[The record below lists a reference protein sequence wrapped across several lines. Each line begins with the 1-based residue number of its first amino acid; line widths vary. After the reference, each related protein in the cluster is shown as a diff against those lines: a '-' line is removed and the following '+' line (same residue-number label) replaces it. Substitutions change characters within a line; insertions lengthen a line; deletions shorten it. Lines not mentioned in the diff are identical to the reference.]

1 MKKILSV
8 LSFILIGLSSVHA
21 ATFYA
26 NASAQVAT
34 EAQGMGKVFVTT
46 SATAPAA
53 NSEEWSEWLSST
65 GPLGKD
71 EGNNTSATI
80 TFYYY
85 AQPAAGY
92 YFAGWSTIDGGTD
105 IGAAPSHSVPVDARG
120 TTITAPTA
128 EPTLYAMF
136 KPYINVVQH
145 DKMIHYVT
153 EEGDEYINN
162 ATILVEAQAK
172 TITFALSG
180 GNAGLFALVNPLT
193 AEKKSS
199 LSVTAKDGLAQ
210 VKLSYMGN
218 FNEAIGKTVN
228 VVITAGDKSRTITT
242 TIEDMPTLTFLPAK
256 SAYTVKHINRTEHTY
271 TVAANATTPK
281 ITQLTDESMQAVE
294 LKLNATTSTDGYA
307 FIGWQEITQDAN
319 GNDIVKYISYDQN
332 VTYNFKGSAQVRPQF
347 VKYDEATFYI
357 QSQKDKKIAYSDFAL
372 ALKEAEALYLRTGV
386 SQVLIFESVFTIRGY
401 TKPSAVTDAQNKEA
415 TLAAGDYI
423 VPKGVTLLI
432 PGDAERTVT
441 IGVLSP
447 ADVLSATSFTHI
459 RVLHVAEHTKITVN
473 GNLCVHADL
482 SQTQGYNGRPVT
494 YGQIDLGTNSQIIAN
509 ENAILSIYGYITGD
523 PDNTS
528 VTINDG
534 AKVYEALIFKDWRG
548 GTATVNMLLDK
559 SHKVFPVQQYYVQNV
574 ETRLVINYGAKETLV
589 AIVDMQGTKMVV
601 ESDFV
606 VKESNGANGLFQMN
620 KGVTFIKYFDRKTD
634 RLKFII
640 QGEDQNGT
648 NAKLSMKNIE
658 LPLDLSQLLGSLSG
672 LGDLTGLDKINS
684 KDFVLPLNNNMD
696 VSLYNVDIT
705 VSYDLAFLAGSTL
718 YVDPNSTAT
727 LTGKVF
733 VYDAKQHYLYCA
745 KKIEAHISGI
755 IFNKKYQTVVNVGN
769 YNYFNISNVH
779 VSILDKFPVASYHPT
794 VYNRNGDFIANGT
807 SGSVYDKF
815 VPKTL
820 YESATDA
827 TWIIDGVVSG
837 AVFTTTDGA
846 TITSNGGGKLTA
858 TTATSNVKLKQCI
871 QFAPIK
877 DLDFMGGVMSNAI
890 ATPDVGFTL
899 PKLKMSAAETL
910 TAATRNTAYYYDKSK
925 GYWTTSITTP
935 TTDNNDYTPT
945 FALSSVSPLTAK
957 VGASANAALTATTI
971 NANVAWT
978 DVDWSYRF
986 DGLSADQFALAWG
999 AKPAATVTFAPTSV
1013 GTNKAAT
1020 LTVTASYVK
1029 NQILYT
1035 HSETINL
1042 TGVAQPSAND
1052 LAFAIS
1058 ATTTTPQT
1066 LFQNGNGAAINITNA
1081 GDLASAVTLQQS
1093 GNNWT
1098 ITANENVN
1106 TAITIHATQAANGG
1120 VAAADI
1126 TKTIIVGKGRTPLQ
1140 VPITATS
1147 SNFANFTWSKSAN
1160 VAFNN
1165 GVSLPVHSQWTAF
1178 FMGTPDKLKFTPSV
1192 AAVLQMEEF
1201 DGKNWTIIHPWN
1213 TIPAGKEFAIAL
1225 NPAASKVRIKSANTA
1240 AVLANLKI
1248 TALTDVN
1255 VTANVDT
1262 LFIPMATAATPS
1274 VTREVLFTY
1283 QSENLVK
1290 IYTSNSTTL
1299 AVQPTVFDPA
1309 VDNYK
1314 QQLVT
1319 LTSTVTEPGEYRM
1332 VAMIGSVDSQ
1342 GNSTSREAVVIPIFV
1357 YEVPQMIPI
1366 LLANDADKYRFYY
1379 VASSTQHTEWDA
1391 KTRKATMKNMPGT
1404 SAPSITF
1411 AFEGAPT
1418 YLGFNAST
1426 CKGVWH
1432 VEQSADGNNWKDATI
1447 TSTQDGN
1454 NTAYKIDGTI
1464 DCNYIR
1470 LTYESLYAEDVTLSD
1485 IRIVGEASVVVD
1497 PLEMELWKDEPKTLT
1512 ITAVNLATEPIIT
1525 PSEGFTKGDQV
1536 IKDGALGANSVAT
1549 ITVPITYT
1557 GDAAIKY
1564 GTLTISYGDGKSVIV
1579 NLVGL
1584 SKDLNTATGINT
1596 GVNPASYTIDGSHFT
1611 KSPYSYHEVNIANA
1625 YANGNTLFDYL
1636 IIYGETKPAS
1646 GTKITIPTSSAGS
1659 NAVTPCFIYKA
1670 KANKTGYELHR
1681 YEENVN
1687 TAYKILIGATDR
1699 MSVSE
1704 GDIDGNGS
1712 MDVYIT
1718 GFCPYAS
1725 TGYTKAE
1732 DGVWNFQA
1740 KEGETLNIYLED
1752 AHIYSRCKTEDGHP
1766 FQSKQDG
1773 NSFSESYVRGSGAV
1787 LVFECDEMNN
1797 LAKPFK
1803 VNIHTRGNNVLMS
1816 NHGCFF
1822 DILGYRAYQ
1831 VSSPVQIRMT
1841 SGNHVQ
1847 GSKTELT
1854 FDDIWPNSAARTN
1867 GYLALKKQV
1876 NNAPSIDMGNPNTVV
1891 NFRGGRVHL
1900 ENAQIVSN
1908 NYQTTLAI
1916 CYRSGNMGGINFHF
1930 AHGIGTDDV
1939 GGTVNFYDGTTTVES
1954 MTVDAKYRQYY
1965 LMDTDANGNELTTTS
1980 CLRLPEHTY
1989 VYGGSHCMMRACQ
2002 HTTSKGGAPSDGTN
2016 KLGLYRY
2023 PYAPYTTV
2031 EGGTS
2036 VTHKGGWVANGS
2048 NGLVTPTD
2056 APNGYNVESVTPN
2069 TNGTP
2074 NLEDDYL
2081 NFWVTEDYDTS
2092 VKPEVDMDTRFWA
2105 ACMTKI
2111 SAEMGGQGGSVGG
2124 ETFIA
2129 DNTEVQNMLY
2139 CKIDEYIYDAI
2150 TADDYQA
2157 PVQVPSTSDYQRIP
2171 ISVEGYDEESQKV
2184 QKVLQNYVTNETDYV
2199 IKDRVYYVTTAT
2211 ADMWMTF
2218 TPPFDV
2224 ENVYVIETYSEKELQ
2239 KVESTSTTMTKRQ
2252 AVMKEQAK
2260 HNADFA
2266 AFYGVSMAL
2275 YSTSSIAFWEIC
2287 DQFIA
2292 WAKQEDKKNKDAQGN
2307 PLYSNGTY
2315 GLRGSYLLQH
2325 YDGTNAAASN
2335 YYLYENAG
2343 NWTIDKQNEGNFTT
2357 QWRIPD
2363 ESDGVLMNKGVA
2375 YSMLFP
2381 YCTGC
2386 GAGEPIEDR
2395 EFWDYWSGKF
2405 IIFES
2410 VAGATI
2416 EDAEGNAIGHTIKGS
2431 NFVAATDPNSTADG
2445 DWVFEDFNDAGTDAI
2460 VTGNST
2466 FSLMSTTESE
2476 LYVYQPDVISYE
2488 TFYRNVDYESDGKTE
2503 KEQTT
2508 SIHPTTA
2515 FLLATPAPQG
2525 NMPARGVKRTGEIIY
2540 GKDNTATD
2548 VNPGGNIPTVGGGND
2563 LFITST
2569 VEGINIA
2576 VAEPQYVRVLS
2587 STGAV
2592 LYSGMVQTAVDV
2604 ALPTTGVYVITGEN
2618 EVHKILH

>member
-1 MKKILSV
+1 MKKLLSIFILAFLSV
-8 LSFILIGLSSVHA
+8 TTIEA

-34 EAQGMGKVFVTT
+34 EAQGMGKVCVTT
-46 SATAPAA
+46 SATAPGASAA
-53 NSEEWSEWLSST
+53 EWSEWISST
-65 GPLGKD
+65 GPKGKD
-71 EGNNTSATI
+71 DGNNTSAAF

-92 YFAGWSTIDGGTD
+92 YFAGWSTVDGGTD
-105 IGAAPSHSVPVDARG
+105 IGTASPYSFPVDAEG
-120 TTITAPTA
+120 TSTAPTVA
-128 EPTLYAMF
+128 STLYAMF
-136 KPYINVVQH
+136 KPYVNVVQH
-145 DKMIHYVT
+145 DKMIHYVSQD
-153 EEGDEYINN
+153 GDEYINN

-172 TITFALSG
+172 TITFALRG
-180 GNAGLFALVNPLT
+180 GDAGLFTLVNPLT

-199 LSVTAKDGLAQ
+199 LSVTVKDGFAQ
-210 VKLSYMGN
+210 VMLSYLGN
-218 FNEAIGKTVN
+218 FNNAIGKTVN

-256 SAYTVKHINRTEHTY
+256 GAYTVKHINRTERSY
-271 TVAANATTPK
+271 TVAANASTPT

-307 FIGWQEITQDAN
+307 FIGWQEISQDAN
-319 GNDIVKYISYDQN
+319 GNDIVKYISYEQD
-332 VTYNFKGSAQVRPQF
+332 VTYNFKGSAQVRPHF

-357 QSQKDKKIAYSDFAL
+357 QSQKEQKIAYSDFAL
-372 ALKEAEALYLRTGV
+372 ALKEAEAVYLRTGV

-415 TLAAGDYI
+415 TLAAGDYTI
-423 VPKGVTLLI
+423 PRGVTLLI
-432 PGDAERTVT
+432 PGDGNRTLLNGDVT
-441 IGVLSP
+441 DNEFVEKTTFALVRKLNV
-447 ADVLSATSFTHI
+447 ADNTNI
-459 RVLHVAEHTKITVN
+459 IIN
-473 GNLCVHADL
+473 GNLSVYAKL
-482 SQTQGYNGRPVT
+482 SYTQGSNGCPT
-494 YGQIDLGTNSQIIAN
+494 DYGQIDLGANNHIVANSG
-509 ENAILSIYGYITGD
+509 AILTVYGYITGD
-523 PDNTS
+523 PDNSS
-528 VTINDG
+528 VTLESG
-534 AKVYEALIFKDWRG
+534 AIIHEAFQIKDWRG
-548 GTATVNMLLDK
+548 GTAIIGDASKLALRGDIMNNN
-559 SHKVFPVQQYYVQNV
+559 SQKVFPSQQYYIQNV
-574 ETRLVINYGAKETLV
+574 ETRLILKHGAQERLGTAVYMQNQIFEQNANLV
-589 AIVDMQGTKMVV
+589 LPSSSGDEA
-601 ESDFV
+601 
-606 VKESNGANGLFQMN
+606 LF
-620 KGVTFIKYFDRKTD
+620 KIGEGVAFIKYYDRNKD
-634 RLKFII
+634 RIKFII
-640 QGEDQNGT
+640 QGETPTSAATMDV
-648 NAKLSMKNIE
+648 I
-658 LPLDLSQLLGSLSG
+658 G
-672 LGDLTGLDKINS
+672 LKASIAGLIDVDIKS
-684 KDFVLPLNNNMD
+684 SSYVLPICNNMD
-696 VSLYNVDIT
+696 VSILNAT
-705 VSYDLAFLAGSTL
+705 VSTKYDMSLLAGSSL
-718 YVDPNSTAT
+718 YVGPSATFKTTANFFIYDSENHVVSVAAVSKGN
-727 LTGKVF
+727 LEAGK
-733 VYDAKQHYLYCA
+733 
-745 KKIEAHISGI
+745 
-755 IFNKKYQTVVNVGN
+755 
-769 YNYFNISNVH
+769 YNYFAAGNSVLCRLTN
-779 VSILDKFPVASYHPT
+779 FPTTRHAPT
-794 VYNRNGDFIANGT
+794 AVTYNRAAEGENGDVDTRTITDVSTTRKYLKNDATLKIDGYVEGKIFTTNGT
-807 SGSVYDKF
+807 YNNVDHY
-815 VPKTL
+815 
-820 YESATDA
+820 AN
-827 TWIIDGVVSG
+827 
-837 AVFTTTDGA
+837 
-846 TITSNGGGKLTA
+846 ITSNGGGKIKVTTGSNTTLYQAVQHKSYVDGGLGGYGGKTHVVKFGAIPNTA
-858 TTATSNVKLKQCI
+858 AKLHNADGTYTSSSANDIYVYDGSKWVKDGTT
-871 QFAPIK
+871 P
-877 DLDFMGGVMSNAI
+877 
-890 ATPDVGFTL
+890 ATPF
-899 PKLKMSAAETL
+899 
-910 TAATRNTAYYYDKSK
+910 
-925 GYWTTSITTP
+925 
-935 TTDNNDYTPT
+935 NNNYTPT
-945 FALSSVSPLTAK
+945 FTLSSVSPLTAK
-957 VGASANAALTATTI
+957 VGASANAALTATTS
-971 NANVAWT
+971 NANVAWA

-1013 GTNKAAT
+1013 GTNKSAT
-1020 LTVTASYVK
+1020 LTVTASYVME

-1126 TKTIIVGKGRTPLQ
+1126 AKTIIVGKGRTPLQ

-1178 FMGTPDKLKFTPSV
+1178 FTGTPDKLKFTPSV
-1192 AAVLQMEEF
+1192 AAVLQIEEF

-1262 LFIPMATAATPS
+1262 LFIPMATSANPS

-1283 QSENLVK
+1283 QSDNLVK

-1379 VASSTQHTEWDA
+1379 VASSMQHTEWDA
-1391 KTRKATMKNMPGT
+1391 KTRTATIKNMPGT

-1432 VEQSADGNNWKDATI
+1432 VEQSADGNNWKDATT
-1447 TSTQDGN
+1447 TSAQGGN

-1512 ITAVNLATEPIIT
+1512 ITAVNLATAPTIT
-1525 PSEGFTKGDQV
+1525 PSEGFTKGAQV

-1564 GTLTISYGDGKSVIV
+1564 GTLTISYGDGKTVIV
-1579 NLVGL
+1579 QLTGL
-1584 SKDLNTATGINT
+1584 SSTLNAATGIYS
-1596 GVNPASYTIDGSHFT
+1596 GVNPELYTIDGSHFT
-1611 KSPYSYHEVNIANA
+1611 KSPYSYHEVNVANA
-1625 YANGNTLFDYL
+1625 YANNNTLFDYL
-1636 IIYGETKPAS
+1636 IVYGETKPAS
-1646 GTKITIPTSSAGS
+1646 GTKITAPTSSTGS

-1670 KANKTGYELHR
+1670 KTDKTGYELHR

-1687 TAYKILIGATDR
+1687 TAYKILIGATDG
-1699 MSVSE
+1699 MAVNE

-1732 DGVWNFQA
+1732 EGVWNFQA
-1740 KEGETLNIYLED
+1740 KAGETLNIYLED

-1773 NSFSESYVRGSGAV
+1773 NSFSETYVRGSGAV
-1787 LVFECDEMNN
+1787 LVFACDETNN
-1797 LAKPFK
+1797 VSNSFK
-1803 VNIHTRGNNVLMS
+1803 VNIHTRGKNVLMS

-1831 VSSPVQIRMT
+1831 VSSPVQIRMMSET
-1841 SGNHVQ
+1841 HVK

-1854 FDDIWPNSAARTN
+1854 FDDIWPNTTERTN

-1891 NFRGGRVHL
+1891 NFRGGQVHL
-1900 ENAQIVSN
+1900 ENAQIVSE

-1916 CYRSGNMGGINFHF
+1916 CYRSGNMGGIEFHF

-1939 GGTVNFYDGTTTVES
+1939 GGTVNFYDGTTTVEL

-2002 HTTSKGGAPSDGTN
+2002 HTTSKGGAPSDGIN

-2023 PYAPYTTV
+2023 PYEPYTTD

-2036 VTHKGGWVANGS
+2036 VTHKGGWEANGS
-2048 NGLVTPTD
+2048 NGLVTPTSV
-2056 APNGYNVESVTPN
+2056 PNGYNVESVTPN

-2074 NLEDDYL
+2074 NLKDDYL

-2092 VKPEVDMDTRFWA
+2092 VKPEVDMDTKFWE
-2105 ACMTKI
+2105 ACMTQI
-2111 SAEMGGQGGSVGG
+2111 GAEMSGQGGSVGG
-2124 ETFIA
+2124 ETFID
-2129 DNTEVQNMLY
+2129 DNTEVQNLLY
-2139 CKIDEYIYDAI
+2139 CKIDDYIYDAI
-2150 TADDYQA
+2150 TDPNYTA
-2157 PVQVPSTSDYQRIP
+2157 PVKIPSTTDYQRIP
-2171 ISVEGYDEESQKV
+2171 ITVEGAGNQEELKV
-2184 QKVLQNYVTNETDYV
+2184 FQNYITNKNDYT
-2199 IKDRVYYVTTAT
+2199 IMNKVYYVTTAT

-2224 ENVYVIETYSEKELQ
+2224 EKVYVIETYSENELQ
-2239 KVESTSTTMTKRQ
+2239 KVKSTSATITKRQ

-2266 AFYGVSMAL
+2266 AFYGVAMAIHKNA
-2275 YSTSSIAFWEIC
+2275 SIDFWDDIFA
-2287 DQFIA
+2287 DYRT
-2292 WAKQEDKKNKDAQGN
+2292 WAKQEDKNVNTTAAGE
-2307 PLYSNGTY
+2307 PLYTGGDYN
-2315 GLRGSYLLQH
+2315 LRDRYLLQH
-2325 YDGTNAAASN
+2325 YNGSNAATSN

-2343 NWTIDKQNEGNFTT
+2343 NWTLSGNDDGQFET
-2357 QWRIPD
+2357 QWKFPD
-2363 ESDGVLMNKGVA
+2363 ESDGVLMNKGQT

-2386 GAGEPIEDR
+2386 GVGEPIEDR

-2410 VAGATI
+2410 VAG
-2416 EDAEGNAIGHTIKGS
+2416 EKVKDGNNNVIRHVIKGS
-2431 NFVAATDPNSTADG
+2431 NYVAAEDPNVGKNG
-2445 DWVFEDFNDAGTDAI
+2445 DWVFEGFDKAGTDAI
-2460 VTGNST
+2460 VAGNST

-2476 LYVYQPDVISYE
+2476 VYTYRPEVISYE
-2488 TFYRNVDYESDGKTE
+2488 TFYRNVDYDANGGEI
-2503 KEQTT
+2503 QNNA

-2515 FLLATPAPQG
+2515 FLLATVPMSNDGA
-2525 NMPARGVKRTGEIIY
+2525 PARRISRTGQIIY
-2540 GKDNTATD
+2540 DVDNNGDGTVT
-2548 VNPGGNIPTVGGGND
+2548 GGNLPTVGGGND
-2563 LFITST
+2563 LFITET
-2569 VEGINIA
+2569 ANGINIA
-2576 VAEPQYVRVLS
+2576 VAEAQHVRVMS
-2587 STGAV
+2587 ATGIV
-2592 LYSGMVQTAVDV
+2592 LYNGMVQTAVDV
-2604 ALPTTGVYVITGEN
+2604 ALPANGVYVIAGEN
-2618 EVHKILH
+2618 EVHKILF

>member
-1 MKKILSV
+1 MKKILS
-8 LSFILIGLSSVHA
+8 ILILAFLSVTTIEA

-34 EAQGMGKVFVTT
+34 EAQGMGEVCVKT
-46 SATAPAA
+46 SDTAPGAA
-53 NSEEWSEWLSST
+53 EWSEWMSST
-65 GPLGKD
+65 GPKGKD
-71 EGNNTSATI
+71 DGNNTSATI

-92 YFAGWSTIDGGTD
+92 YFAGWSTVDGGTD
-105 IGAAPSHSVPVDARG
+105 IGTASPYSVPVNAKG
-120 TTITAPTA
+120 TSTAPTA
-128 EPTLYAMF
+128 AATLYAMF
-136 KPYINVVQH
+136 KPYVNVVQH
-145 DKMIHYVT
+145 DKMIHYVSQD
-153 EEGDEYINN
+153 GDEYINN

-180 GNAGLFALVNPLT
+180 GDEGLFALVNPLT
-193 AEKKSS
+193 AEKNSS
-199 LSVTAKDGLAQ
+199 LSVTAKDGFAQ
-210 VKLSYMGN
+210 VMLSYLGN
-218 FNEAIGKTVN
+218 FNNAIGKTVN

-242 TIEDMPTLTFLPAK
+242 TIEDMPTLTFLPTK
-256 SAYTVKHINRTEHTY
+256 GAYTVKHINRTERSY
-271 TVAANATTPK
+271 TVAANASTPT

-332 VTYNFKGSAQVRPQF
+332 VTYNFKSSAQVRPHF

-415 TLAAGDYI
+415 TLAAGDYTI
-423 VPKGVTLLI
+423 PKGVTLLI

-441 IGVLSP
+441 IGVLSS
-447 ADVLSATSFTHI
+447 ADVLNSSTFTPI
-459 RVLHVAEHTKITVN
+459 RVLHVAEQTKITVD
-473 GNLCVHADL
+473 GNLSVHADV

-494 YGQIDLGTNSQIIAN
+494 YGQIDMGTNSQIIAN

-528 VTINDG
+528 VTINEG

-548 GTATVNMLLDK
+548 GTATVNMVLDK

-574 ETRLVINYGAKETLV
+574 ETRLVINHGATETLV
-589 AIVDMQGTKMVV
+589 AIVDMNGTKMVV
-601 ESDFV
+601 EADFV
-606 VKESNGANGLFQMN
+606 IDESKGGNGLFQTN

-634 RLKFII
+634 RLKFIV
-640 QGEDQNGT
+640 QGQDQNGT
-648 NAKLSMKNIE
+648 NAKLSIKNIE
-658 LPLDLSQLLGSLSG
+658 LPLDLSQLLGSLDFI
-672 LGDLTGLDKINS
+672 GDATGLDKINS

-696 VSLYNVDIT
+696 VSLYNVDVTI
-705 VSYDLAFLAGSTL
+705 SYDLAFLAGSTL

-727 LTGKVF
+727 LSGNVF
-733 VYDAKQHYLYCA
+733 VYDAKQHYLNTNEI
-745 KKIEAHISGI
+745 KEWTSGLLS
-755 IFNKKYQTVVNVGN
+755 KKYTKVVNSGN

-794 VYNRNGDFIANGT
+794 VYDRKGDFVDMGT
-807 SGSVYDKF
+807 SGGVYSKYAT
-815 VPKTL
+815 KTL
-820 YESATDA
+820 YASATDA
-827 TWIIDGVVSG
+827 KWIIDGVVSG

-858 TTATSNVKLKQCI
+858 TTATSNVVLKQCI
-871 QFAPIK
+871 QYDPVKPYDYWAGQLPK
-877 DLDFMGGVMSNAI
+877 AI
-890 ATPDVGFTL
+890 ATPNVGFTL
-899 PKLKMSAAETL
+899 PKLKMSTAETL

-925 GYWTTSITTP
+925 GYWTTSATTP
-935 TTDNNDYTPT
+935 TIDNNNYTPT
-945 FALSSVSPLTAK
+945 FTLSSVSPLTAK
-957 VGASANAALTATTI
+957 VGVSANVALTARTS
-971 NANVAWT
+971 NANVAWA

-1178 FMGTPDKLKFTPSV
+1178 FTGTPDKLKFTPSV
-1192 AAVLQMEEF
+1192 AAVLQIEEF

-1225 NPAASKVRIKSANTA
+1225 NPAASKVRIKSANTV

-1248 TALTDVN
+1248 TALTAVN

-1262 LFIPMATAATPS
+1262 LFIPMATSDNPT

-1391 KTRKATMKNMPGT
+1391 KTRTATMKNMPGT

-1426 CKGVWH
+1426 HKGVWH
-1432 VEQSADGNNWKDATI
+1432 VEQSADGNNWKDAT
-1447 TSTQDGN
+1447 TTAAQDGN

-1470 LTYESLYAEDVTLSD
+1470 LTYESLYAEDIALSD

-1497 PLEMELWKDEPKTLT
+1497 PLEMELWKGESKTLT
-1512 ITAVNLATEPIIT
+1512 ITAVNLATAPTIT
-1525 PSEGFTKGDQV
+1525 PSEGFTEGAQV

-1584 SKDLNTATGINT
+1584 SKDLKTATGINT

-1646 GTKITIPTSSAGS
+1646 GTKITVPTSSAGS

-1670 KANKTGYELHR
+1670 KADKKGYELHR

-1687 TAYKILIGATDR
+1687 TAYKILIGATDG
-1699 MSVSE
+1699 MAVSE

-1732 DGVWNFQA
+1732 EGVWNFQA
-1740 KEGETLNIYLED
+1740 KAGETLNIYLED

-1787 LVFECDEMNN
+1787 LVFACDETNN
-1797 LAKPFK
+1797 VSSSFK
-1803 VNIHTRGNNVLMS
+1803 VNIHTRGKNVLMS

-1831 VSSPVQIRMT
+1831 VSSPVQIRMM
-1841 SGNHVQ
+1841 SENHVK

-1854 FDDIWPNSAARTN
+1854 FDDIWPNATTGTDERTN

-1876 NNAPSIDMGNPNTVV
+1876 NNAPSIDMGNPNTEV

-1900 ENAQIVSN
+1900 ENAQIVST

-1916 CYRSGNMGGINFHF
+1916 CYRSGNMGGIDFHF
-1930 AHGIGTDDV
+1930 AYGIGTDDV
-1939 GGTVNFYDGTTTVES
+1939 GGTVKFYDGTTTVEP

-2016 KLGLYRY
+2016 QLGKFEYTLKANDVVDNNSKL
-2023 PYAPYTTV
+2023 ATI
-2031 EGGTS
+2031 
-2036 VTHKGGWVANGS
+2036 KGFPNSCLADYYD
-2048 NGLVTPTD
+2048 D
-2056 APNGYNVESVTPN
+2056 APGYENDTYGLSSVTPKDGKL
-2069 TNGTP
+2069 TLWLP
-2074 NLEDDYL
+2074 NICDDY
-2081 NFWVTEDYDTS
+2081 V
-2092 VKPEVDMDTRFWA
+2092 VKPEVDMDTRTWV

-2111 SAEMGGQGGSVGG
+2111 SAEMGGEGGEVGG
-2124 ETFIA
+2124 PTTIEE
-2129 DNTEVQNMLY
+2129 NTEVQNMLY

-2150 TADDYQA
+2150 TDDDYQA
-2157 PVQVPSTSDYQRIP
+2157 PVQIPSTNDYQRIP
-2171 ISVEGYDEESQKV
+2171 ISVEGYEEGQEI
-2184 QKVLQNYVTNETDYV
+2184 QKVLQNYVSNETDYI

-2224 ENVYVIETYSEKELQ
+2224 EKVYVIETYSENELQ
-2239 KVESTSTTMTKRQ
+2239 KVKATSKMTKRQ

-2275 YSTSSIAFWEIC
+2275 YSKSPIAFWEIYNN
-2287 DQFIA
+2287 FIA
-2292 WAKQEDKKNKDAQGN
+2292 WAKQEDMNTNKDAQGN
-2307 PLYSNGTY
+2307 PLYVSGDY
-2315 GLRGSYLLQH
+2315 DLRKKYELQH
-2325 YDGTNAAASN
+2325 YNGSNAAKSN

-2343 NWTIDKQNEGNFTT
+2343 NWTIDMQNEGKFTT
-2357 QWRIPD
+2357 KWEFPD
-2363 ESDGVLMNKGVA
+2363 ESDGVLMNKGVT

-2386 GAGEPIEDR
+2386 GAGEQIEKR
-2395 EFWDYWSGKF
+2395 TFWDYWSGKF

-2416 EDAEGNAIGHTIKGS
+2416 KDADGNAIGHTIKGS
-2431 NFVAATDPNSTADG
+2431 NFVAANDPNSAADG
-2445 DWVFEDFNDAGTDAI
+2445 DWVFEGFDEVGTDAI

-2476 LYVYQPDVISYE
+2476 VYTYQPEGISHE
-2488 TFYRNVDYESDGKTE
+2488 TFYRNVDYDDDDEEITNNA
-2503 KEQTT
+2503 

-2515 FLLATPAPQG
+2515 FLLATVPMSSEGA
-2525 NMPARGVKRTGEIIY
+2525 PARRISRTGEIDY
-2540 GKDNTATD
+2540 GKQNTPTG
-2548 VNPGGNIPTVGGGND
+2548 NQGGHLPTVGGGND

-2569 VEGINIA
+2569 ATGINIA
-2576 VAEPQYVRVLS
+2576 VAVPQQVRVMS
-2587 STGAV
+2587 ATGAT
-2592 LYSGMVQTAVDV
+2592 LFSGMVQTAVDV
-2604 ALPTTGVYVITGEN
+2604 FLPTTGVYVVAGDN

>member
-34 EAQGMGKVFVTT
+34 EAQGMGKVCVTT

-53 NSEEWSEWLSST
+53 NAAEWSEWLSST
-65 GPLGKD
+65 GPQGKND
-71 EGNNTSATI
+71 GNNTSAII

-105 IGAAPSHSVPVDARG
+105 IGAAPSHSVTVTAKG
-120 TTITAPTA
+120 TITAPTA

-145 DKMIHYVT
+145 DKMIHYVSQ
-153 EEGDEYINN
+153 EGDEYINN

-180 GNAGLFALVNPLT
+180 GDAGLFALVNPLT

-199 LSVTAKDGLAQ
+199 LSVTAKDGCAQ
-210 VKLSYMGN
+210 VMLSYLGN
-218 FNEAIGKTVN
+218 FNNAIGKTVN

-256 SAYTVKHINRTEHTY
+256 GAYTVKHINRTERSY
-271 TVAANATTPK
+271 TVAANAATPT

-357 QSQKDKKIAYSDFAL
+357 QSQKDKKIAYSDFSL
-372 ALKEAEALYLRTGV
+372 ALKEAESLYLRTGV

-401 TKPSAVTDAQNKEA
+401 TKPSAVTVAQDKEA
-415 TLAAGDYI
+415 TLAAGDYTI
-423 VPKGVTLLI
+423 PKGITLLI
-432 PGDAERTVT
+432 PGDANRTVLNGDVTDNEFVERTTFALVRKLN
-441 IGVLSP
+441 V
-447 ADVLSATSFTHI
+447 ADN
-459 RVLHVAEHTKITVN
+459 TKIIIN
-473 GNLCVHADL
+473 GNLSVYAKL
-482 SQTQGYNGRPVT
+482 SYAQGSNGCPT
-494 YGQIDLGTNSQIIAN
+494 DYGQIDLGAN
-509 ENAILSIYGYITGD
+509 NHIVAKSGAILTVYGYITGD
-523 PDNTS
+523 PNNSS
-528 VTINDG
+528 VTLESG
-534 AKVYEALIFKDWRG
+534 AIIHEAFQIKDWRG
-548 GTATVNMLLDK
+548 GTALIGDASKMALSGDIMNNNK
-559 SHKVFPVQQYYVQNV
+559 QKVFPAQQYYVQNV
-574 ETRLVINYGAKETLV
+574 ETRLILKHGAQERLGTAVYMQNQTFEQNANLV
-589 AIVDMQGTKMVV
+589 LPSSSGGEA
-601 ESDFV
+601 
-606 VKESNGANGLFQMN
+606 LF
-620 KGVTFIKYFDRKTD
+620 KIGEGVAFIKYYDRNKD
-634 RLKFII
+634 RIKFII
-640 QGEDQNGT
+640 QGETPTSAATMDV
-648 NAKLSMKNIE
+648 I
-658 LPLDLSQLLGSLSG
+658 G
-672 LGDLTGLDKINS
+672 LKADIVITSVDIKS
-684 KDFVLPLNNNMD
+684 SSYVLPICNNMD
-696 VSLYNVDIT
+696 VSILNAT
-705 VSYDLAFLAGSTL
+705 VSTKYDMSLLAGSSL
-718 YVDPNSTAT
+718 YVGPSATFKTTANFFIYDSENHVVSVGAVSKGN
-727 LTGKVF
+727 LEAGK
-733 VYDAKQHYLYCA
+733 
-745 KKIEAHISGI
+745 
-755 IFNKKYQTVVNVGN
+755 
-769 YNYFNISNVH
+769 YNYFAAGNAVLCPLTNFPTTRHAPTKVTYKRATEGASGDVDTRTITD
-779 VSILDKFPVASYHPT
+779 VSTARRYLKEDATLKIDGYVEGKIFT
-794 VYNRNGDFIANGT
+794 TNGT
-807 SGSVYDKF
+807 YNNVDHY
-815 VPKTL
+815 
-820 YESATDA
+820 AN
-827 TWIIDGVVSG
+827 
-837 AVFTTTDGA
+837 
-846 TITSNGGGKLTA
+846 ITSNGGGKIKV
-858 TTATSNVKLKQCI
+858 TTGSNTTLYQVVQHKSYVDGGLFGSGYLGSTHVVAFGEIPNTVAKLHNADGTYTSSSANDVYVYDGSKWVKDGTT
-871 QFAPIK
+871 P
-877 DLDFMGGVMSNAI
+877 
-890 ATPDVGFTL
+890 ATPF
-899 PKLKMSAAETL
+899 
-910 TAATRNTAYYYDKSK
+910 
-925 GYWTTSITTP
+925 
-935 TTDNNDYTPT
+935 NNNYTPT
-945 FALSSVSPLTAK
+945 FTLSSVSPLTAK
-957 VGASANAALTATTI
+957 VGASANAALTATTS
-971 NANVAWT
+971 NANVAWA

-1178 FMGTPDKLKFTPSV
+1178 FTGTPDKLKFTPSV
-1192 AAVLQMEEF
+1192 AAVLQIEEF

-1262 LFIPMATAATPS
+1262 LFIPMATAANPS

-1391 KTRKATMKNMPGT
+1391 KTRTATMKNMPGT

-1432 VEQSADGNNWKDATI
+1432 VEQSADGNNWKDATT
-1447 TSTQDGN
+1447 TSAQSGN
-1454 NTAYKIDGTI
+1454 NTAYKIDATI

-1512 ITAVNLATEPIIT
+1512 ITAVNLATAPTIT
-1525 PSEGFTKGDQV
+1525 PSEGFTKGAQV
-1536 IKDGALGANSVAT
+1536 IEDGALGANSVAT

-1564 GTLTISYGDGKSVIV
+1564 GTLTISYGDGKTVIV
-1579 NLVGL
+1579 QLTGL
-1584 SKDLNTATGINT
+1584 SSTLNPATGIWS
-1596 GVNPASYTIDGSHFT
+1596 GVNPESYTIEGSHFT

-1670 KANKTGYELHR
+1670 KADKTGYELHR

-1797 LAKPFK
+1797 LANPFK

-1891 NFRGGRVHL
+1891 NFRGGQVHL

-2036 VTHKGGWVANGS
+2036 VTHKGGWEANGS
-2048 NGLVTPTD
+2048 NGLVTPTS

-2074 NLEDDYL
+2074 DLEDDYL

-2150 TADDYQA
+2150 TADNYQA

-2239 KVESTSTTMTKRQ
+2239 KVKSTSMTKRQ

-2275 YSTSSIAFWEIC
+2275 YSTSSIAFWDIC

-2292 WAKQEDKKNKDAQGN
+2292 WAMQEDKNNKDAQGN

-2315 GLRGSYLLQH
+2315 GLRGKYLLQH
-2325 YDGTNAAASN
+2325 YDGTNAAVSN

-2386 GAGEPIEDR
+2386 GAGNPIEDR

-2416 EDAEGNAIGHTIKGS
+2416 KDVNNNVVGHTIKGS

-2445 DWVFEDFNDAGTDAI
+2445 DWVFEDFDDAGTDAI

-2525 NMPARGVKRTGEIIY
+2525 NMPARSISRTGEIDY
-2540 GKDNTATD
+2540 GKQNTPTG
-2548 VNPGGNIPTVGGGND
+2548 NHGGNIPTVGGGND

-2569 VEGINIA
+2569 ATGINIA

-2604 ALPTTGVYVITGEN
+2604 FLPAAGVYVVAGDN

>member
-1 MKKILSV
+1 MKKLLSILILAFLSV
-8 LSFILIGLSSVHA
+8 TTIEA

-34 EAQGMGKVFVTT
+34 EAQGMGKVCVKI
-46 SATAPAA
+46 SDTAPGAA
-53 NSEEWSEWLSST
+53 EWSEWISST
-65 GPLGKD
+65 GPKD
-71 EGNNTSATI
+71 KDDGNNTSATI
-80 TFYYY
+80 TFSYY
-85 AQPAAGY
+85 AQPVAGH
-92 YFAGWSTIDGGTD
+92 YFAGWSTTDGGTD
-105 IGAAPSHSVPVDARG
+105 IGTASPYSVPVAANG
-120 TTITAPTA
+120 TNSAPTA
-128 EPTLYAMF
+128 APTLYAMF
-136 KPYINVVQH
+136 KPYVNVVQH
-145 DKMIHYVT
+145 DKMIHYVSQD
-153 EEGDEYINN
+153 GDEYINN

-180 GNAGLFALVNPLT
+180 GDAGLFALVNPLT
-193 AEKKSS
+193 AEKNSS
-199 LSVTAKDGLAQ
+199 LSVNAKDGLAQ
-210 VKLSYMGN
+210 VKLSYLGN
-218 FNEAIGKTVN
+218 FNNAIGKTVN

-242 TIEDMPTLTFLPAK
+242 TVEDMPTLTFLPAK
-256 SAYTVKHINRTEHTY
+256 SAYTVKHINRTERSY
-271 TVAANATTPK
+271 TVAANATTPT

-332 VTYNFKGSAQVRPQF
+332 VTYNFKSSAQVRPQF

-372 ALKEAEALYLRTGV
+372 ALKEAEAVYLRTGV

-415 TLAAGDYI
+415 TLAAGDYTI
-423 VPKGVTLLI
+423 PKGVTLLI

-441 IGVLSP
+441 IGVLSS
-447 ADVLSATSFTHI
+447 ADVLNSSAFTPI
-459 RVLHVAEHTKITVN
+459 RVLHVAEQTKITVD
-473 GNLCVHADL
+473 GNLSVHADL

-528 VTINDG
+528 VTINEG

-548 GTATVNMLLDK
+548 GTATVNLVLDNMTGN
-559 SHKVFPVQQYYVQNV
+559 HKVFPVQQYYVQNV
-574 ETRLVINYGAKETLV
+574 ETRLVINYGATETLIAV
-589 AIVDMQGTKMVV
+589 VDMEGTKMVV
-601 ESDFV
+601 ESDFI
-606 VKESNGANGLFQMN
+606 VKESNGVNGLFQMN

-640 QGEDQNGT
+640 KGEDQNGT
-648 NAKLSMKNIE
+648 NAKLSIKNIE
-658 LPLDLSQLLGSLSG
+658 LPLNLSQLLGDLLSSIG
-672 LGDLTGLDKINS
+672 SSVGLDKVNS
-684 KDFVLPLNNNMD
+684 KDYVMPLNNNMD
-696 VSLYNVDIT
+696 VSIYNMDIT
-705 VSYDLAFLAGSTL
+705 INHDMAFLAGSTL

-727 LTGKVF
+727 LSGNVF
-733 VYDAKQHYLYCA
+733 VYDAKQHYLNTNEI
-745 KKIEAHISGI
+745 KVGNPMGKT
-755 IFNKKYQTVVNVGN
+755 KVVNSGN
-769 YNYFNISNVH
+769 YNYFNTSNVH
-779 VSILDKFPVASYHPT
+779 VSILDKFPVASYYST
-794 VYNRNGDFIANGT
+794 VYNRNGDFVEMGT
-807 SGSVYDKF
+807 SGGVYSKF
-815 VPKTL
+815 ATKTL
-820 YESATDA
+820 YASATDA
-827 TWIIDGVVSG
+827 KWIIDGVVSG

-846 TITSNGGGKLTA
+846 TITSNGGGKITA
-858 TTATSNVKLKQCI
+858 TTATSNVVLKQCI
-871 QFAPIK
+871 QFDGVSYTWYYFGKLK
-877 DLDFMGGVMSNAI
+877 DVTETVS
-890 ATPDVGFTL
+890 VGFTL
-899 PKLKMSAAETL
+899 PKLKMSTAE
-910 TAATRNTAYYYDKSK
+910 TAATRNTAYYYDKSL
-925 GYWTTSITTP
+925 GYWTTNVTTP
-935 TTDNNDYTPT
+935 TIDNNNYTPT

-957 VGASANAALTATTI
+957 VGASASAALTATTS
-971 NANVAWT
+971 NANVAWA

-986 DGLSADQFALAWG
+986 DGLSADQFALAWVT
-999 AKPAATVTFAPTSV
+999 KPSATVTFKPTSV

-1066 LFQNGNGAAINITNA
+1066 LFQNGNGAPINITYD
-1081 GDLASAVTLQQS
+1081 GDLANGVTLQQA

-1098 ITANENVN
+1098 ITADENVN
-1106 TAITIHATQAANGG
+1106 TAITIHATQAENGG

-1178 FMGTPDKLKFTPSV
+1178 FTGTPDKLKFTPSV
-1192 AAVLQMEEF
+1192 VAVLQIEEF

-1225 NPAASKVRIKSANTA
+1225 NPAASKVRIKSANVAT
-1240 AVLANLKI
+1240 VLANLKI

-1262 LFIPMATAATPS
+1262 LFIPMATSDNPT

-1379 VASSTQHTEWDA
+1379 VASSMQHTEWDA
-1391 KTRKATMKNMPGT
+1391 KTRTATMKNMPGI

-1432 VEQSADGNNWKDATI
+1432 VEQSADGNNWKDATT

-1512 ITAVNLATEPIIT
+1512 ITAVNLATAPTIT
-1525 PSEGFTKGDQV
+1525 PSEGFTVGTQV

-1564 GTLTISYGDGKSVIV
+1564 GTLTIGYGDGKPVIV
-1579 NLVGL
+1579 QLTGL
-1584 SKDLNTATGINT
+1584 SSTLNPATGIWS
-1596 GVNPASYTIDGSHFT
+1596 GFNPDLYTIEGSHFE
-1611 KSPYSYHEVNIANA
+1611 KSPYTYDEVNIANA

-1646 GTKITIPTSSAGS
+1646 GTKITAPTSSAGS

-1670 KANKTGYELHR
+1670 KTDKSGYELHR

-1687 TAYKILIGATDR
+1687 TAYKILIGATDG
-1699 MSVSE
+1699 MAVSE

-1732 DGVWNFQA
+1732 EGVWNFQA

-1787 LVFECDEMNN
+1787 LVFECAEMNN
-1797 LAKPFK
+1797 LTNSFK
-1803 VNIHTRGNNVLMS
+1803 VNIHTRGDNVLMS

-1831 VSSPVQIRMT
+1831 VSSPVQIRLT
-1841 SGNHVQ
+1841 SEQHKN

-1854 FDDIWPNSAARTN
+1854 FDDIWPNSSERTN

-1900 ENAQIVSN
+1900 ENAQIVST
-1908 NYQTTLAI
+1908 NYQTSLAI
-1916 CYRSGNMGGINFHF
+1916 CYRSGNMGGIDFHF

-1939 GGTVNFYDGTTTVES
+1939 GGTVKFYDGTTTVEP
-1954 MTVDAKYRQYY
+1954 MPVDAKYRQYY
-1965 LMDTDANGNELTTTS
+1965 LMDTDANGNELPTTS

-1989 VYGGSHCMMRACQ
+1989 VYGGSHCMMRACSNP
-2002 HTTSKGGAPSDGTN
+2002 TSKGGAPKDGPEGN
-2016 KLGLYRY
+2016 FLGLYKY
-2023 PYAPYTTV
+2023 PSAPWTDDK
-2031 EGGTS
+2031 GM
-2036 VTHKGGWVANGS
+2036 THKGGWTANGS
-2048 NGLVTPTD
+2048 NGLVTPTS

-2069 TNGTP
+2069 TNGTVGGDNP
-2074 NLEDDYL
+2074 TADDYL
-2081 NFWVTEDYDTS
+2081 NFWVTEDYDDS

-2111 SAEMGGQGGSVGG
+2111 SAEAGGQGGEVGG
-2124 ETFIA
+2124 PTTIEE
-2129 DNTEVQNMLY
+2129 NTEVQNMLY

-2157 PVQVPSTSDYQRIP
+2157 PVQIPSTSDYQRIP
-2171 ISVEGYDEESQKV
+2171 ISVQGYDEGQEI
-2184 QKVLQNYVTNETDYV
+2184 QKVLQNYVTNENDYT

-2224 ENVYVIETYSEKELQ
+2224 ENVYVIETYSENELQ
-2239 KVESTSTTMTKRQ
+2239 KVPKPLEKTKRR
-2252 AVMKEQAK
+2252 AVMEEQAK

-2275 YSTSSIAFWEIC
+2275 YSKSPIAFWDIYNN
-2287 DQFIA
+2287 FIA
-2292 WAKQEDKKNKDAQGN
+2292 WAKQEDKNNKDAQGK
-2307 PLYSNGTY
+2307 PLYIDGDYN
-2315 GLRGSYLLQH
+2315 LRGKHLLKH
-2325 YDGTNAAASN
+2325 YNGSNAATSH

-2343 NWTIDKQNEGNFTT
+2343 NWTIDDADEGKFTV
-2357 QWRIPD
+2357 QWQIPD
-2363 ESDGVLMNKGVA
+2363 EGDGVLMNKGVA

-2386 GAGEPIEDR
+2386 GAGNPIDDR

-2410 VAGATI
+2410 VSGATI
-2416 EDAEGNAIGHTIKGS
+2416 KDNENNAIGHVIKGS
-2431 NFVAATDPNSTADG
+2431 NFVAPDDPSAEQEG
-2445 DWVFEDFNDAGTDAI
+2445 DWVFEKLDNQGTDAI

-2466 FSLMSTTESE
+2466 FSLMTTSESE
-2476 LYVYQPDVISYE
+2476 LYTYNSELISQE
-2488 TFYRNVDYESDGKTE
+2488 TFYRNVGYDDDGLPIE
-2503 KEQTT
+2503 NSANVYPTT
-2508 SIHPTTA
+2508 S
-2515 FLLATPAPQG
+2515 FLLATIPANPQG
-2525 NMPARGVKRTGEIIY
+2525 LPVKGVQRSGKIVY
-2540 GKDNTATD
+2540 GKGSGSHGPTTD
-2548 VNPGGNIPTVGGGND
+2548 SNIPTVGGGD
-2563 LFITST
+2563 KLYVTGIAG
-2569 VEGINIA
+2569 GINIA
-2576 VAEPQYVRVLS
+2576 VAQPQFVQVIS
-2587 STGAV
+2587 ATGVV
-2592 LYSGMVQTAVDV
+2592 LYNGYVTDNVNV
-2604 ALPTTGVYVITGEN
+2604 PLPINGIYVIKGEN
-2618 EVHKILH
+2618 EAQKIFF

>member
-1 MKKILSV
+1 MKKLLTVLSLVILSATT
-8 LSFILIGLSSVHA
+8 IEA

-34 EAQGMGKVFVTT
+34 EAQGMGRVCVKT
-46 SATAPAA
+46 SATDPGAA
-53 NSEEWSEWLSST
+53 EWSEWISST
-65 GPLGKD
+65 GPKGED
-71 EGNNTSATI
+71 DGNNTSATI
-80 TFYYY
+80 IFYYY

-128 EPTLYAMF
+128 APTLYAMF
-136 KPYINVVQH
+136 KPYINVLQH
-145 DKMIHYVT
+145 DKMIHYVNQD
-153 EEGDEYINN
+153 GDEYINN
-162 ATILVEAQAK
+162 ATILVEAQAQN
-172 TITFALSG
+172 ITFALNAG
-180 GNAGLFALVNPLT
+180 DAGLFALVNPLT

-199 LSVTAKDGLAQ
+199 LSVNAKNGLAQ
-210 VKLSYMGN
+210 VMLSYLGD
-218 FNEAIGKTVN
+218 FNKAIGKTVN
-228 VVITAGDKSRTITT
+228 VVITAGDKFRTITT

-256 SAYTVKHINRTEHTY
+256 SAYTVKHINRTERSY
-271 TVAANATTPK
+271 TVAANAATPT

-294 LKLNATTSTDGYA
+294 LSLNATTSTDGYA

-319 GNDIVKYISYDQN
+319 GNDIVKYISYDKN
-332 VTYNFKGSAQVRPQF
+332 VTYNFKSSAQVRPQF

-357 QSQKDKKIAYSDFAL
+357 QSQKDKKIAYSDFSL
-372 ALKEAEALYLRTGV
+372 ALKEAESLYLRTGV

-401 TKPSAVTDAQNKEA
+401 TKPSAVTAAQDKEA
-415 TLAAGDYI
+415 TLAAGDYTI
-423 VPKGVTLLI
+423 PKGVTLLI
-432 PGDAERTVT
+432 PGDADRTVT
-441 IGVLSP
+441 IGLLST
-447 ADVLSATSFTHI
+447 ADVFSATSFTPI
-459 RVLHVAEHTKITVN
+459 RVLHVAEQTKITVN
-473 GNLCVHADL
+473 GNLSVHADL

-494 YGQIDLGTNSQIIAN
+494 YGQIDMGTNSQIIAN

-528 VTINDG
+528 VTINEG

-548 GTATVNMLLDK
+548 GTATVNMVLDK

-574 ETRLVINYGAKETLV
+574 ETRLVINYGATETLV

-606 VKESNGANGLFQMN
+606 VKESNGGNGLFQMN
-620 KGVTFIKYFDRKTD
+620 EGVTFIKYFDRKTD
-634 RLKFII
+634 RLKFIV
-640 QGEDQNGT
+640 QGKDQNGT
-648 NAKLSMKNIE
+648 NAKLSIKNIE

-672 LGDLTGLDKINS
+672 LGDLTGLDKVNS

-696 VSLYNVDIT
+696 VSIYNTDIT
-705 VSYDLAFLAGSTL
+705 IHYDMAFLAGSTL

-733 VYDAKQHYLYCA
+733 VYDAKQHYLYTA
-745 KKIEAHISGI
+745 KLTVKQGGFLGI
-755 IFNKKYQTVVNVGN
+755 GGKTVEVVKAGN
-769 YNYFNISNVH
+769 YNYFNTSNVH

-794 VYNRNGDFIANGT
+794 VYNRNGDFVANGT
-807 SGSVYDKF
+807 SGGVYNKF
-815 VPKTL
+815 ATKTL

-858 TTATSNVKLKQCI
+858 TTATSNVVLKQCI
-871 QFAPIK
+871 QFAPIEASNYW
-877 DLDFMGGVMSNAI
+877 GGALSKAI
-890 ATPDVGFTL
+890 ETPNVGFTL
-899 PKLKMSAAETL
+899 PKLQMQNGL
-910 TAATRNTAYYYDKSK
+910 TESTRNTAYYYDKSK
-925 GYWTTSITTP
+925 GYWTTNATTP
-935 TTDNNDYTPT
+935 IIDNNIYTPT

-957 VGASANAALTATTI
+957 VGASANAALTATTS
-971 NANVAWT
+971 NANVTWA

-999 AKPAATVTFAPTSV
+999 TKPAATITFEPTSV

-1058 ATTTTPQT
+1058 TATTTPQT
-1066 LFQNGNGAAINITNA
+1066 LFQNGNGAVININITNA
-1081 GDLASAVTLQQS
+1081 GDLASAVNLQQS

-1098 ITANENVN
+1098 ITANENAN
-1106 TAITIHATQAANGG
+1106 TAITIHAKQAANGD

-1147 SNFANFTWSKSAN
+1147 TNFANFTWSKSAN

-1178 FMGTPDKLKFTPSV
+1178 FTGTPDKLKFTPSV
-1192 AAVLQMEEF
+1192 AAVLQIEEF

-1225 NPAASKVRIKSANTA
+1225 NPAASKVRIKSANVAT
-1240 AVLANLKI
+1240 VLANLKI

-1262 LFIPMATAATPS
+1262 LFIPMATSDNPT

-1379 VASSTQHTEWDA
+1379 VASSMQHTEWDA
-1391 KTRKATMKNMPGT
+1391 KTRTATIKNMPGT

-1432 VEQSADGNNWKDATI
+1432 VEQSADGNNWKDAT
-1447 TSTQDGN
+1447 TTTTQDGN
-1454 NTAYKIDGTI
+1454 NTAYKIDATVE
-1464 DCNYIR
+1464 CNYIR
-1470 LTYESLYAEDVTLSD
+1470 LTYESFYAEDITLSD
-1485 IRIVGEASVVVD
+1485 IRIVGEASVIVE

-1512 ITAVNLATEPIIT
+1512 ITAVNLETAPTIT
-1525 PSEGFTKGDQV
+1525 PSEGFTEGAQTLE
-1536 IKDGALGANSVAT
+1536 DGALGANSVAT
-1549 ITVPITYT
+1549 ITVPVTYT

-1564 GTLTISYGDGKSVIV
+1564 GTLTIDYGDGKTVIV
-1579 NLVGL
+1579 QLTGL
-1584 SKDLNTATGINT
+1584 SRTLKTATGIWS
-1596 GVNPASYTIDGSHFT
+1596 GVNPGSYTIEGSQFT
-1611 KSPYSYHEVNIANA
+1611 KSPYTYHEVNVANA
-1625 YANGNTLFDYL
+1625 YANGTTLFDYL
-1636 IIYGETKPAS
+1636 IVYGETKPAS
-1646 GTKITIPTSSAGS
+1646 GTKITAPTSSAGS
-1659 NAVTPCFIYKA
+1659 NAVTPCFIYKVNA
-1670 KANKTGYELHR
+1670 DKTGYELHR

-1687 TAYKILIGATDR
+1687 TAYKILIGATDG
-1699 MSVSE
+1699 MAVSE

-1732 DGVWNFQA
+1732 EGVWNFQA
-1740 KEGETLNIYLED
+1740 KAGETLNVYLED

-1773 NSFSESYVRGSGAV
+1773 NSFSESYVRGSGGV
-1787 LVFECDEMNN
+1787 LVFECNEMNN
-1797 LAKPFK
+1797 VGNPFK
-1803 VNIHTRGNNVLMS
+1803 VNIHTRGINLLKS

-1841 SGNHVQ
+1841 SENHVQ

-1854 FDDIWPNSAARTN
+1854 FDDIWPNTTLRTN
-1867 GYLALKKQV
+1867 GYLALRKQV
-1876 NNAPSIDMGNPNTVV
+1876 NNAPSIDMGNTNTVV
-1891 NFRGGRVHL
+1891 NFRGGQVHL
-1900 ENAQIVSN
+1900 ENAQIVST

-1916 CYRSGNMGGINFHF
+1916 CYRSGKMGGIDFHF

-1939 GGTVNFYDGTTTVES
+1939 GGTVKFYDGTTTVES

-1980 CLRLPEHTY
+1980 CLRTPKNTY
-1989 VYGGSHCMMRACQ
+1989 VYGGSHCMIRACQ

-2016 KLGLYRY
+2016 PLGRFDYTLSSNDKVDADSKLATIKDFPNECL
-2023 PYAPYTTV
+2023 APYYKNS
-2031 EGGTS
+2031 TS
-2036 VTHKGGWVANGS
+2036 GYENETY
-2048 NGLVTPTD
+2048 GL
-2056 APNGYNVESVTPN
+2056 NSVTPKD
-2069 TNGTP
+2069 GKLSLWIP
-2074 NLEDDYL
+2074 DICDDYKV
-2081 NFWVTEDYDTS
+2081 NIE
-2092 VKPEVDMDTRFWA
+2092 KDMDTRAWA
-2105 ACMTKI
+2105 TCMTKI
-2111 SAEMGGQGGSVGG
+2111 SAEVGGQGGSVGG
-2124 ETFIA
+2124 ETFIE
-2129 DNTEVQNMLY
+2129 DNTEVQNLLY

-2150 TADDYQA
+2150 TDPNYQA
-2157 PVQVPSTSDYQRIP
+2157 PVQVPSTSTYQRVP
-2171 ISVEGYDEESQKV
+2171 IGVEGNDEGQEV
-2184 QKVLQNYVTNETDYV
+2184 QKVLQNYITNEKDYV
-2199 IKDRVYYVTTAT
+2199 IKDRLYYVTTAT

-2218 TPPFDV
+2218 TAPFDV
-2224 ENVYVIETYSEKELQ
+2224 ENVYVIESYSEAELQ
-2239 KVESTSTTMTKRQ
+2239 KVKATGTLTKRQ

-2275 YSTSSIAFWEIC
+2275 YSKSPIGFWDIC
-2287 DQFIA
+2287 KNFKT
-2292 WAKQEDKKNKDAQGN
+2292 WAKQEDNKNNKDAQGN
-2307 PLYSNGTY
+2307 PLYTSGDYN
-2315 GLRGSYLLQH
+2315 LRGEYKLQH
-2325 YDGTNAAASN
+2325 YNGSNSASSN
-2335 YYLYENAG
+2335 YYLYENMG
-2343 NWTIDKQNEGNFTT
+2343 NWTLSGMDDGVFTT
-2357 QWRIPD
+2357 KWEFPD
-2363 ESDGVLMNKGVA
+2363 ESDGVLMNKGVT

-2381 YCTGC
+2381 YCVGC
-2386 GAGEPIEDR
+2386 GAGNPIEDR
-2395 EFWDYWSGKF
+2395 QFWDYWSGKF
-2405 IIFES
+2405 LIFES
-2410 VAGATI
+2410 VPGATI
-2416 EDAEGNAIGHTIKGS
+2416 KDADGQAVGHTIKGA
-2431 NFVAATDPNSTADG
+2431 NFVAATDPNSTATG
-2445 DWVFEDFNDAGTDAI
+2445 DWVFEGFDKDGTDAI

-2466 FSLMSTTESE
+2466 FSLMNTTESE
-2476 LYVYQPDVISYE
+2476 LYFYSDEVISYE
-2488 TFYRNVDYESDGKTE
+2488 TFYRNVDYNASGNEIE
-2503 KEQTT
+2503 KNA
-2508 SIHPTTA
+2508 SIRPTTA
-2515 FLLATPAPQG
+2515 FLLATPAPKG
-2525 NMPARGVKRTGEIIY
+2525 NMPARAIKRTGEIDY
-2540 GKDNTATD
+2540 GKDNTATG
-2548 VNPGGNIPTVGGGND
+2548 NQGGNIPTVGGGND
-2563 LFITST
+2563 LFITDI
-2569 VEGINIA
+2569 VGGVNIA
-2576 VAEPQYVRVLS
+2576 VAEPQQVRVMS
-2587 STGAV
+2587 ATGAII
-2592 LYSGMVQTAVDV
+2592 YSGMVQTAVDV
-2604 ALPTTGVYVITGEN
+2604 ALPATGVYVITGEN

>member
-1 MKKILSV
+1 MKKLLSILILAFLSV
-8 LSFILIGLSSVHA
+8 TTIEA

-34 EAQGMGKVFVTT
+34 EAQGMGEVCVKT
-46 SATAPAA
+46 SDTDPGAA
-53 NSEEWSEWLSST
+53 EWSEWISST
-65 GPLGKD
+65 GPKGKD

-85 AQPAAGY
+85 AQPAEGY

-105 IGAAPSHSVPVDARG
+105 IGTASPYRVPVNAKG
-120 TTITAPTA
+120 TSTAPTVA
-128 EPTLYAMF
+128 PTLYAMF
-136 KPYINVVQH
+136 KPYVNVVQH
-145 DKMIHYVT
+145 DKMIHYVSQD
-153 EEGDEYINN
+153 GDEYINN

-180 GNAGLFALVNPLT
+180 GDAGLFALVNPLT
-193 AEKKSS
+193 AEKNSS

-210 VKLSYMGN
+210 VKLSYLGN
-218 FNEAIGKTVN
+218 FNNAIGKTVN

-242 TIEDMPTLTFLPAK
+242 TIEDMPTLTFLSAK
-256 SAYTVKHINRTEHTY
+256 GAYTVKHINRTERSY
-271 TVAANATTPK
+271 TVAANAATPT

-294 LKLNATTSTDGYA
+294 LELKATTSTDGYA

-319 GNDIVKYISYDQN
+319 GNDIVKYISYNPN
-332 VTYNFKGSAQVRPQF
+332 VTYNFKSSAQVRPQF

-372 ALKEAEALYLRTGV
+372 ALKEAERLYLCTGV

-401 TKPSAVTDAQNKEA
+401 TKPNAVTATQDKEA
-415 TLAAGDYI
+415 TLDAGDYTI
-423 VPKGVTLLI
+423 PKGVTLLI
-432 PGDAERTVT
+432 PGDAARTLRIGDVT
-441 IGVLSP
+441 DNDFVEKTTFALARKLNV
-447 ADVLSATSFTHI
+447 ADN
-459 RVLHVAEHTKITVN
+459 TKIIIN
-473 GNLCVHADL
+473 GNLSVYAKL
-482 SQTQGYNGRPVT
+482 SYTQGSNGCPT
-494 YGQIDLGTNSQIIAN
+494 DYGQIDLGANNHIIAKSG
-509 ENAILSIYGYITGD
+509 AILTVYGYITGD
-523 PDNTS
+523 PDNSS
-528 VTINDG
+528 VTLESG
-534 AKVYEALIFKDWRG
+534 AIIHEAFQIKDWRG
-548 GTATVNMLLDK
+548 GTAIIGDASKLALRGDIMNNN
-559 SHKVFPVQQYYVQNV
+559 SQKVFPSQQYYIQNV
-574 ETRLVINYGAKETLV
+574 ETRLILKHGAQERLGTAVYMQNQTFEQNANLV
-589 AIVDMQGTKMVV
+589 LPSSSGGEA
-601 ESDFV
+601 
-606 VKESNGANGLFQMN
+606 LF
-620 KGVTFIKYFDRKTD
+620 KIGERVAFIKYYDRNKD
-634 RLKFII
+634 RIKFII
-640 QGEDQNGT
+640 QGETPTSAATMDVIGLK
-648 NAKLSMKNIE
+648 ASIAGSMDVDIK
-658 LPLDLSQLLGSLSG
+658 SSSY
-672 LGDLTGLDKINS
+672 
-684 KDFVLPLNNNMD
+684 VLPICNNMD
-696 VSLYNVDIT
+696 VSILNAT
-705 VSYDLAFLAGSTL
+705 VSTKYDISLLAGSSL
-718 YVDPNSTAT
+718 YVGPSATFKTTANFFIYDSENHVVSVDAVSKGN
-727 LTGKVF
+727 LEAGK
-733 VYDAKQHYLYCA
+733 
-745 KKIEAHISGI
+745 
-755 IFNKKYQTVVNVGN
+755 
-769 YNYFNISNVH
+769 YNYFAAGNSVLCRLTN
-779 VSILDKFPVASYHPT
+779 FPTTRHAPT
-794 VYNRNGDFIANGT
+794 KVTYNRASEGVDGDVDTRTITDVSTTRKYLKHDATLKIDGYVEGKIFTTNGT
-807 SGSVYDKF
+807 HDNVEHY
-815 VPKTL
+815 
-820 YESATDA
+820 AN
-827 TWIIDGVVSG
+827 
-837 AVFTTTDGA
+837 
-846 TITSNGGGKLTA
+846 ITSNGGGKIKVTTGSNTTLYQAVQHKSYVDGVFGGYGGKTHVVKFGAIPNTA
-858 TTATSNVKLKQCI
+858 AKLHNADGTYTSSSANVTFVYDGSKWVSKGTT
-871 QFAPIK
+871 P
-877 DLDFMGGVMSNAI
+877 
-890 ATPDVGFTL
+890 ATPF
-899 PKLKMSAAETL
+899 
-910 TAATRNTAYYYDKSK
+910 
-925 GYWTTSITTP
+925 
-935 TTDNNDYTPT
+935 DNNYTPT
-945 FALSSVSPLTAK
+945 FTLSSISPLTAK
-957 VGASANAALTATTI
+957 VGASASAELTATMS
-971 NANVAWT
+971 NANVTWA

-999 AKPAATVTFAPTSV
+999 TKPAATVTFKPTSV

-1058 ATTTTPQT
+1058 AATSTPQT
-1066 LFQNGNGAAINITNA
+1066 LFQNGNDATINITIVD
-1081 GDLASAVTLQQS
+1081 GLASAVNLQKS

-1098 ITANENVN
+1098 ITANENAN
-1106 TAITIHATQAANGG
+1106 TAITIHATQAENAG

-1165 GVSLPVHSQWTAF
+1165 DVNGVSLPVHSQWTAF
-1178 FMGTPDKLKFTPSV
+1178 FTGTPDKLKFTPSV
-1192 AAVLQMEEF
+1192 AAVLQIEEF

-1213 TIPAGKEFAIAL
+1213 TIPTGKEFAIAL
-1225 NPAASKVRIKSANTA
+1225 NPAASKVRIKSANVAT
-1240 AVLANLKI
+1240 VLANLKI

-1262 LFIPMATAATPS
+1262 LFIPMATSDNPT

-1379 VASSTQHTEWDA
+1379 VASSMQHTEWDA
-1391 KTRKATMKNMPGT
+1391 KTRTATMKNMPGI

-1447 TSTQDGN
+1447 TSTQVGN

-1512 ITAVNLATEPIIT
+1512 ITAVNLATAPTIT
-1525 PSEGFTKGDQV
+1525 PSEGFTVGDQV
-1536 IKDGALGANSVAT
+1536 FEDGAIGANSVAT

-1557 GDAAIKY
+1557 DDAAIKY
-1564 GTLTISYGDGKSVIV
+1564 GTLTISYGDGKPVIV
-1579 NLVGL
+1579 QLTGL
-1584 SKDLNTATGINT
+1584 SSALKPATGIWS
-1596 GVNPASYTIDGSHFT
+1596 GVNPDLYTIEGSHFE
-1611 KSPYSYHEVNIANA
+1611 KSPYTYDEVNIANA

-1646 GTKITIPTSSAGS
+1646 GTKIIAPTSSAGS

-1670 KANKTGYELHR
+1670 KTDEPGYELHR

-1687 TAYKILIGATDR
+1687 TAYKILIGATDG
-1699 MSVSE
+1699 MAVSE

-1732 DGVWNFQA
+1732 EGVWNFQA

-1773 NSFSESYVRGSGAV
+1773 NSFSESHVRGSGAV

-1797 LAKPFK
+1797 IDKPFK
-1803 VNIHTRGNNVLMS
+1803 VNIHTRGDNVLMS

-1831 VSSPVQIRMT
+1831 VSSPVQIRLT
-1841 SGNHVQ
+1841 SEQHKN

-1854 FDDIWPNSAARTN
+1854 FDDIWPNSSERTN

-1900 ENAQIVSN
+1900 QNAQIVST
-1908 NYQTTLAI
+1908 NYQTSLAI
-1916 CYRSGNMGGINFHF
+1916 CYRSGNMGGIDFHF

-1939 GGTVNFYDGTTTVES
+1939 GGTVKFYDGTTTVEP
-1954 MTVDAKYRQYY
+1954 MPVDAKYRQYY

-1989 VYGGSHCMMRACQ
+1989 VYGGSHCMMRACSNP
-2002 HTTSKGGAPSDGTN
+2002 TSKGGAPKDAPEGN
-2016 KLGLYRY
+2016 FLGLYKY
-2023 PYAPYTTV
+2023 PSASWTDDK
-2031 EGGTS
+2031 GM
-2036 VTHKGGWVANGS
+2036 THKGGWTANGS
-2048 NGLVTPTD
+2048 NGLVTPTSP
-2056 APNGYNVESVTPN
+2056 PNGYNVESVTPN
-2069 TNGTP
+2069 TNGTVDGDNP
-2074 NLEDDYL
+2074 TADDYL
-2081 NFWVTEDYDTS
+2081 NFWVTEDYDDS

-2111 SAEMGGQGGSVGG
+2111 SAEAGGQGGEVGG
-2124 ETFIA
+2124 PTTIEE
-2129 DNTEVQNMLY
+2129 NTEVQNMLY
-2139 CKIDEYIYDAI
+2139 CKIDEFIYDAI

-2157 PVQVPSTSDYQRIP
+2157 PVQIPSTSDYQRIP
-2171 ISVEGYDEESQKV
+2171 ISVQGYDEGQEI
-2184 QKVLQNYVTNETDYV
+2184 QKVLQNYVTNENDYT

-2224 ENVYVIETYSEKELQ
+2224 ENVYVIETYSENELQ
-2239 KVESTSTTMTKRQ
+2239 KVPTPLEKTKRR
-2252 AVMKEQAK
+2252 AVMEEQAK

-2275 YSTSSIAFWEIC
+2275 YSKSPIAFWDIYNN
-2287 DQFIA
+2287 FIA
-2292 WAKQEDKKNKDAQGN
+2292 WAKQEDKNNKDAQGK
-2307 PLYSNGTY
+2307 PLYIDGDYN
-2315 GLRGSYLLQH
+2315 LRGKYPLDH
-2325 YDGTNAAASN
+2325 YNGSNAATSH

-2343 NWTIDKQNEGNFTT
+2343 NWTIDNADEGKFTV
-2357 QWRIPD
+2357 QWQIPD
-2363 ESDGVLMNKGVA
+2363 ESDGVLMHKGVA

-2386 GAGEPIEDR
+2386 GAGDPIDNR

-2416 EDAEGNAIGHTIKGS
+2416 KDAEGNAIGHTIKGS
-2431 NFVAATDPNSTADG
+2431 NFVAVNDPNSTKDG
-2445 DWVFEDFNDAGTDAI
+2445 DWVFEKLDNQGTDAI

-2466 FSLMSTTESE
+2466 FSLMTTSESE
-2476 LYVYQPDVISYE
+2476 LYTYNSELISQE
-2488 TFYRNVDYESDGKTE
+2488 TFYRNVGYDDDYRPIENSANIYP
-2503 KEQTT
+2503 TT
-2508 SIHPTTA
+2508 S
-2515 FLLATPAPQG
+2515 FLLATIPANPQG
-2525 NMPARGVKRTGEIIY
+2525 LPVKGVQRSGKIVY
-2540 GKDNTATD
+2540 GKGSGSHGPTTD
-2548 VNPGGNIPTVGGGND
+2548 SNIPTVGGGD
-2563 LFITST
+2563 KLYVTGIAG
-2569 VEGINIA
+2569 GINIA
-2576 VAEPQYVRVLS
+2576 VAQPQFVQVIS
-2587 STGAV
+2587 ATGVV
-2592 LYSGMVQTAVDV
+2592 LYNGYVTDNVNV
-2604 ALPTTGVYVITGEN
+2604 PLPINGIYVVKGEN
-2618 EVHKILH
+2618 EAQKIFF